1 MKPLSGPTTSVPALA
16 RAPIAERL
24 AALADPLHLRMC
36 RLLEREELSVGEVA
50 RALQLAQSTTSRRL
64 KTLADAGWI
73 ARRSEGTA
81 TLFRLSLDDLHD
93 ADRALWITARGEL
106 AGDEALEEDDRRLAA
121 VLAERRADSR
131 SFFGRVAG
139 EWEEIRASLFGRSF
153 LAGALPA
160 LLPSEWEAADFGC
173 GTGDASALLAPF
185 LRRVIAFD
193 QSDEMLEAA
202 RRRLAQFGHVEVLAG
217 EAHAAPLADASVDLA
232 VSSLLLH
239 HVERPEAA
247 LAEMARVLRAGGRAL
262 VIDMLPHTRQ
272 EYRQSMG
279 HLHLGFDPAWT
290 TATLAA
296 SGFEGVRVTA
306 LPSDPEA
313 KGPGLFVATARRA
326 ARRTER

>member
-1 MKPLSGPTTSVPALA
+1 MKPLSGPTTAPAALQ

-24 AALADPLHLRMC
+24 AALADPLHLRIC

-64 KTLADAGWI
+64 KALADAGWI

-81 TLFRLSLDDLHD
+81 TLFRLVLDDLPE
-93 ADRALWITARGEL
+93 ADRRVWVAARDQMEGEETL
-106 AGDEALEEDDRRLAA
+106 RDDDRRLEA

-139 EWEEIRASLFGRSF
+139 EWEEIRSSLFGRSF

-160 LLPSEWEAADFGC
+160 LLPRDWEAADFGC
-173 GTGDASALLAPF
+173 GTGDASAVLAPF
-185 LRRVIAFD
+185 LRRVVAFD

-202 RRRLAQFGHVEVLAG
+202 RRRLAQFDNVDVLAG
-217 EAHAAPLADASVDLA
+217 EAHEAPLSDASVDLA

-239 HVERPEAA
+239 HVERPEAVI
-247 LAEMARVLRAGGRAL
+247 AEMSRVLRPGGRAL
-262 VIDMLPHTRQ
+262 VIDMLPHSRL

-279 HLHLGFDPAWT
+279 HAHLGFDPDWT
-290 TATLAA
+290 RSTLEA
-296 SGFEGVRVTA
+296 SGFTDISVTA

-313 KGPGLFVATARRA
+313 KGPGLFVATATRSDG
-326 ARRTER
+326 